1 MATQVGEVYLCEICK
16 NKVVVKEAGFGALIC
31 CGQQM
36 VNVTKDS
43 E

>member
-1 MATQVGEVYLCEICK
+1 MATQVGETYLCKVCG

-36 VNVTKDS
+36 ENVSK
-43 E
+43 EEE